1 MSPTRYQLVELIQW
15 ITSEM
20 EFIIPVP
27 DSSANIDAIVK
38 PFQWAVIIVMFEVM
52 YIYVQFVVFTD
63 VFRSKTTQIIIN
75 E

>member
-1 MSPTRYQLVELIQW
+1 MSPTRYKLVELIQW
-15 ITSEM
+15 TTSEM

-38 PFQWAVIIVMFEVM
+38 PFQWTVVIAMLEVMF
-52 YIYVQFVVFTD
+52 IYVQLVVLTD
-63 VFRSKTTQIIIN
+63 VFRSKITQIIIS

>member
-1 MSPTRYQLVELIQW
+1 
-15 ITSEM
+15 M

>member
-1 MSPTRYQLVELIQW
+1 
-15 ITSEM
+15 M

-38 PFQWAVIIVMFEVM
+38 PFQWSVIIVMFKVM